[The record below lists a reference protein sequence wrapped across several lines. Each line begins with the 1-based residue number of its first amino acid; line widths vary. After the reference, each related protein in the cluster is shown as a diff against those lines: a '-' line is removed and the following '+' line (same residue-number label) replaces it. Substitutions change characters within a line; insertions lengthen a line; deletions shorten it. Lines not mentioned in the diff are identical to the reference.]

1 LIYCRKKRLT
11 AFEVYYY
18 TDRDGNVRSR
28 EFLDQALVPNDREDE
43 VHRRQNQLLKKL
55 KPEEVDVISLR
66 APDETSQTDYPAY
79 TKAW

>member
-1 LIYCRKKRLT
+1 LLEDETEGGSEI
-11 AFEVYYY
+11 YYY
-18 TDRDGNVRSR
+18 TENGNVRSR
-28 EFLDQALVPNDREDE
+28 EFLNQELVPNEREDE